1 MSCGTPCVEGALR
14 FASLGSG
21 SEGNALAVCGS
32 GAQGRDPVSGR
43 PRVLL
48 IDCGFGWRET
58 QRRLTR
64 LGLEASDVVGILVTH
79 EHSDHV
85 GGVFRLARQVSSPI
99 FITPGT
105 LRACAPPEACTP
117 LIRLIDAHAPFECQG
132 WRIEPFPVPH
142 DALEPVQYVIDDG
155 RVRLGVITDLGHPT
169 PHLPKALSKLNAL
182 VLETNHDA
190 RLLAASH
197 YPPSLQARISGRYG
211 HLENQDAAFLLAS
224 LDRSQLEVVVAA
236 HLSRH
241 NNRPELAQAALG
253 RAIGWHPEAIRV
265 ADQDE
270 GLAWV
275 EI

>member
-1 MSCGTPCVEGALR
+1 MTPCVEGALR

-21 SEGNALAVCGS
+21 SEGNALVVCGS
-32 GAQGRDPVSGR
+32 GSPGLDPTTGR

-58 QRRLTR
+58 QRRLAR
-64 LGLEASDVVGILVTH
+64 LGLEAGDVVGILVTH
-79 EHSDHV
+79 EHADHV
-85 GGVFRLARQVSSPI
+85 GGVFRLARQVSRPV

-105 LRACAPPEACTP
+105 LRACTPPEACRP
-117 LIRLIDAHAPFECQG
+117 LIRLIDAHTPFECQG

-142 DALEPVQYVIDDG
+142 DALEPVQYVLDDG

-169 PHLPKALSKLNAL
+169 PHLPKALSRLNAL

-190 RLLAASH
+190 GLLAASH
-197 YPPSLQARISGRYG
+197 YPPGLRARIGGPYG
-211 HLENQDAAFLLAS
+211 HLENQDAASLLAG

-241 NNRPELAQAALG
+241 NNRPALAQAAL
-253 RAIGWHPEAIRV
+253 APVLGWHPEAIRV

-275 EI
+275 DL